1 MEAVCSVHN
10 KNNNEIKVNIII
22 INIPA
27 TDNINITF
35 KVQGNDGLIS
45 KEESQLF
52 DINSDDR
59 FKYIM
64 QSITLSGN
72 DFLHVYVDPDNEVIE
87 TNEKNNYILVPLF
100 EKQINAYLNIS
111 TGYENIDNKI
121 RDYLKLFVNEE
132 AIQNNA
138 DLTLCIG
145 RKCSN
150 FNSLNDFTL
159 NSIFKS
165 QKFGYKNDQLIFEGK
180 NVGGKPYNAIVGG
193 FWKDTDGK
201 NYVMAYGNDID
212 GDIAAVKKLISARDL
227 FLNKDL
233 LQEDRAKI
241 IDDFDVNGISV
252 ADLLRNPSNFPYYT
266 QRNSEQFSRVV
277 ERILNNNNFEVAI
290 KTIKT
295 LNTTSYNEPSILRLK
310 NVNSDFSQNYKEV
323 ISKGIKPVVM
333 SGGIFSNLVSWEDNG
348 KGFARELA
356 NEGYDVWEIEM
367 NGGENTECPT
377 CPDYTYQDQVDYF
390 WPALIAGVMQ
400 YSDKDQVDYI
410 GHSNGCRVALSSLN
424 SYSSGKNS
432 VGFAFNSETGEY
444 DILVDLPDKSV
455 DKFFGVACPA
465 TLNEDTSLTEATRV
479 NVIPI
484 IGPKIGP
491 FVVSRITKSHTTMSD
506 FTLRAIP
513 ILYLRG
519 KLTLGQ
525 GLLTISSLFSSD
537 KISRN
542 LLEFYINLS
551 TKKSSTFDIS
561 NVNVNSINLFHGKP
575 SDFIVP
581 FEDQDILYDNLT
593 VQNKSKD
600 NLNTFIFPIPRI
612 NDHSSIKQSN
622 KFKEIVE
629 EELR

>member
-52 DINSDDR
+52 DINLNDR

-424 SYSSGKNS
+424 SYSNGENN
-432 VGFAFNSETGEY
+432 VGWAFNAETGQY
-444 DILVDLPDKSV
+444 DINLNLANNPV
-455 DKFFGVACPA
+455 DKFFGVACPI
-465 TLNEDTSLTEATRV
+465 TLNNLTGMSELARELKEG
-479 NVIPI
+479 IPK
-484 IGPKIGP
+484 GDVAMAKIKEKG
-491 FVVSRITKSHTTMSD
+491 ITHIK
-506 FTLRAIP
+506 RQEYA
-513 ILYLRG
+513 G
-519 KLTLGQ
+519 KLKLIGW
-525 GLLTISSLFSSD
+525 LAKSDD
-537 KISRN
+537 KISTN
-542 LLEFYINLS
+542 LMDFYNNI
-551 TKKSSTFDIS
+551 
-561 NVNVNSINLFHGKP
+561 SININTMLLLQPNLINNAILFAGTTGYMGLNNFG
-575 SDFIVP
+575 DDGVVP
-581 FEDQDILYDNLT
+581 LNDMQ
-593 VQNKSKD
+593 
-600 NLNTFIFPIPRI
+600 NLNILLNNSKLYIISKNHGELTT
-612 NDHSSIKQSN
+612 DKG
-622 KFKEIVE
+622 FKKIVKG
-629 EELR
+629 ELNG